1 MYLWCTR
8 HAPFIDLALED
19 RRPAFGLCCRRLAQS
34 EQAAY
39 SNAVRRL
46 SMMASMPLAAGM
58 GGSAQD
64 PDPAGSV
71 LGRGQHV
78 GLRTVQQ
85 AGGLQVQ
92 RQDRLG
98 LGAQELRP
106 ARAGAP
112 GRRVDAMP
120 VQGLP
125 DRRRRHG
132 HTEPGQLAGD
142 PPVPRCSCQPPC
154 AVPGGRHGDGSV
166 VVLASSVLAW
176 RPSDGG
182 RCRGAS
188 ARSCRGC
195 RGTPGRPVSVMFGY
209 GRDHCWL
216 EPSVQAQIWAWVP
229 EPPKPVSSR
238 HLPDCGFRYSPLD
251 WCCQTCA
258 PVPLHG

>member
-1 MYLWCTR
+1 
-8 HAPFIDLALED
+8 
-19 RRPAFGLCCRRLAQS
+19 
-34 EQAAY
+34 
-39 SNAVRRL
+39 
-46 SMMASMPLAAGM
+46 MPLAAGM

-71 LGRGQHV
+71 LDRGQHV

-112 GRRVDAMP
+112 GRCHASSRSPRPSKAP
-120 VQGLP
+120 RSHRARP
-125 DRRRRHG
+125 TRRRSADTPNAH
-132 HTEPGQLAGD
+132 
-142 PPVPRCSCQPPC
+142 CQPPC
-154 AVPGGRHGDGSV
+154 AVPGGRHGAGSV
-166 VVLASSVLAW
+166 VVLVSSVLVW
-176 RPSDGG
+176 RPSGGG

-188 ARSCRGC
+188 ARRSCRGC

-216 EPSVQAQIWAWVP
+216 EPSAQAQIWAWVP